1 MTVTRIPQQRHLL
14 FVLLEAQRAFEDGDF
29 QKGLSNLCH
38 AVFVAGTAGR
48 GDLSETDLIC
58 ELRKVAG
65 FGYEPG
71 EAA

>member
-1 MTVTRIPQQRHLL
+1 MTVTRIAQNRHLL
-14 FVLLEAQRAFEDGDF
+14 FVILEAQRSFEEGDF
-29 QKGLSNLCH
+29 QAGLTNMCH
-38 AVFVAGTAGR
+38 AVFVAGTSGR